1 MAKNLEIFN
10 LDKTVKLSLS
20 SVYAKEKW
28 PFSKDDSPSCDD
40 VRKIEEF
47 NDIPFNFI
55 NSKIG
60 ILIGMN
66 EPEIIKPLQIVQPNE
81 NGPFASRHK
90 LGWAIN
96 GPINGSSSS
105 AHCLRTKTRE
115 VADLE
120 SKFDKV
126 FNADFCEDKDKAR
139 PPKTLSPD
147 EERWLQFVEEN
158 CVKVSLDAIGQKILE
173 DGSKN

>member
-10 LDKTVKLSLS
+10 LDKTVKLTLS

-28 PFSKDDSPSCDD
+28 PINKDDSPSCDD

-81 NGPFASRHK
+81 NGPFVSRHK

-96 GPINGSSSS
+96 GPINGSSFS
-105 AHCLRTKTRE
+105 AQCLRTKTRE
-115 VADLE
+115 AADLE
-120 SKFDKV
+120 SNFDKV
-126 FNADFCEDKDKAR
+126 FNADFCEEKDKAR
-139 PPKTLSPD
+139 PPKYLSPD
-147 EERWLQFVEEN
+147 EERWLQFVEEI
-158 CVKVSLDAIGQKILE
+158 VLKRKISANL
-173 DGSKN
+173 K